1 MPKGLRLK
9 KTPAE
14 EAERDM
20 RRARRAAKKA
30 ANRQYR
36 AHDADFHSDGRS
48 SKRSRT
54 MGDEDVDLN
63 SGAGPSTLHY
73 GARTVPA
80 EESFQEKLWDALG
93 DDDRLDGI
101 EARLNEYA
109 YVPRRWRG
117 VSPQTY
123 SPEAT
128 GGVDDDPNFMN
139 DDEYAEWVRVG
150 IWRYVRFDV
159 SSTEKLTRNTFDRKR
174 NAATLREQ
182 ERQKAA
188 HAAAKAEAERIL
200 RAEEDAR
207 RRARHER
214 GHRRRAD
221 ARDAYQRRWAGLL
234 ESKSKFADL
243 GFGDIPWPVPGGPPD
258 ISLITAE
265 AVSAFL
271 FFPEEAGKGK
281 TRKEELRGTMLR
293 FHPDKFEGRIIPRV
307 REEERAAV
315 REGANAVTRAVSTL
329 MEQRGDIT

>member
-14 EAERDM
+14 EAEHDM

-36 AHDADFHSDGRS
+36 AHDADLHSDGRS

-54 MGDEDVDLN
+54 MGGDGVDLDP
-63 SGAGPSTLHY
+63 GAGPSTLHY
-73 GARTVPA
+73 GARTVPV
-80 EESFQEKLWDALG
+80 EDSFQEKLWDALG

-117 VSPQTY
+117 VSPQACTD
-123 SPEAT
+123 AT
-128 GGVDDDPNFMN
+128 GGLDDDPNFMN

-150 IWRYVRFDV
+150 IWR
-159 SSTEKLTRNTFDRKR
+159 KR

-182 ERQKAA
+182 ERQRAA

-200 RAEEDAR
+200 RAETDAR
-207 RRARHER
+207 RRARLER
-214 GHRRRAD
+214 EHLRRAD

-234 ESKSKFADL
+234 ESKSRFSDL
-243 GFGDIPWPVPGGPPD
+243 GFGDIPWPVQGGPPD
-258 ISLITAE
+258 ISQITAE
-265 AVSAFL
+265 AVSTFL

-307 REEERAAV
+307 KDEERAAV

-329 MEQRGDIT
+329 MERIT